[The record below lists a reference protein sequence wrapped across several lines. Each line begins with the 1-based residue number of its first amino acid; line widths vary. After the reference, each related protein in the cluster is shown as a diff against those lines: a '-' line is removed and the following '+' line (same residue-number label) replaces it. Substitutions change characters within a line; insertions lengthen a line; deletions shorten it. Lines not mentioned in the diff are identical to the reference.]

1 MPPEKSPTQP
11 YLTGR
16 PACHSLSCPWG
27 LTNGPHTLGRQSR
40 GESKIERPHMSLQL
54 TPEMATRVGL
64 IIQGWTCTCMQRNT
78 RTINA
83 NHWMEVNTSGG
94 MDELV
99 TWIKGP
105 TFRMKERPTDL
116 KPPWESNTMSS
127 ITQWWLIQRL
137 GRKSQA
143 GRPHFSAVRTES
155 SWRLF

>member
-1 MPPEKSPTQP
+1 MDHSIWSPDEKIMPPEKSLTQP
-11 YLTGR
+11 YLTSR

-40 GESKIERPHMSLQL
+40 GESKIERPHMSLQW

-94 MDELV
+94 MDEIF
-99 TWIKGP
+99 TWIKGF
-105 TFRMKERPTDL
+105 TFRMINGQPT
-116 KPPWESNTMSS
+116 PN
-127 ITQWWLIQRL
+127 RL
-137 GRKSQA
+137 GRATPQHPSHN
-143 GRPHFSAVRTES
+143 GC
-155 SWRLF
+155 